1 MTVAQPIPET
11 PAISAAA
18 ADMPHR
24 IAAAFAAQKAAV
36 PARRS
41 SFGLGERRAALA
53 ALAAAVRRHESALV
67 EALQKDLGRPEA
79 ETILIDF
86 LPVLDEIAHA
96 RRNLRRWMRPRRVRP
111 TLASFGSS
119 ARIVPQPRGVCL
131 IVAPWNVPFCLA
143 LGPLV
148 SCLAAGNS
156 AILKPSEMTP
166 ATSALIARIVA
177 ETFPPDLVAVV
188 EGDKSVAERLL
199 TLPFDHIFFTGS
211 PAVGKIVMA
220 AAARHLTS
228 VTLEL
233 GGKSPVIVGPDADLD
248 RAADWIAFG
257 KFVNAGQICIAPD
270 HLFVHASVKDHF
282 LKKLRARIAR
292 AYGQGPTSPH
302 LSRIVTPA
310 HAQRLAD
317 LVSDAI
323 AKGARPVLD
332 LGAEGQSRGPLLI
345 EALTPEM
352 RLDQEEIFGPI
363 LPVIPYDDLGQVID
377 RINARDKPLALYIFD
392 RDASRIDRILQQTTS
407 GGVGINLTMAQFT
420 HVGLP
425 FGGVNTSG
433 IGSGHG
439 AHGFAAFSHQR
450 AILRNR
456 FLPLPLLFPP
466 YGPRTMRLIGLVK
479 RVLG

>member
-1 MTVAQPIPET
+1 MFSAQLTQVAPDAT
-11 PAISAAA
+11 RPASAA
-18 ADMPHR
+18 DR
-24 IAAAFAAQKAAV
+24 IATAFAAQKAAT
-36 PARRS
+36 ADRRTR
-41 SFGLGERRAALA
+41 FGLAERRAALA
-53 ALAAAVRRHESALV
+53 ALAQTIRRHEAALVSALR
-67 EALQKDLGRPEA
+67 QDLGRPDA
-79 ETILIDF
+79 ETILIDY

-96 RRNLRRWMRPRRVRP
+96 RRHLRRWMRPRRVRP
-111 TLASFGSS
+111 TLASIGSS

-131 IVAPWNVPFCLA
+131 IIAPWNLPFCLA

-166 ATSALIARIVA
+166 ATSALLTKVVA
-177 ETFPPDLVAVV
+177 ETFPPDLVTVV
-188 EGDKSVAERLL
+188 EGDKSVAEVLL
-199 TLPFDHIFFTGS
+199 ALPFDHIFFTGS

-233 GGKSPVIVGPDADLD
+233 GGKSPVIVGPDADIE
-248 RAADWIAFG
+248 RAADWISFG
-257 KFVNAGQICIAPD
+257 KFLNAGQVCIAPD
-270 HLFVHASVKDHF
+270 HLFVHSAIKDRF
-282 LKKLRARIAR
+282 LAALRARIVR
-292 AYGQGPTSPH
+292 AYGTGPISPN
-302 LSRIVTPA
+302 LAQIVTPA
-310 HAQRLAD
+310 HAQRLSALVAD
-317 LVSDAI
+317 AL
-323 AKGARPVLD
+323 AKGAQPILD
-332 LGAEGQSRGPLLI
+332 HGADEQARGPLLI

-363 LPVIPYDDLGQVID
+363 LPILPYDDLDKVIA

-392 RDASRIDRILQQTTS
+392 RDRARIDRLVQETTS
-407 GGVGINLTMAQFT
+407 GGVGVNLTMAQFT

-439 AHGFAAFSHQR
+439 EHGFAAFSHQR